1 MTSINQLNILKK
13 VLKSKSHSE
22 DGINFEFT
30 NIKITSFGPDNFSMY
45 FSADCTVPENMSWSW
60 ILLSS
65 YIWGVIDYYS
75 QLTSTVLWGN
85 KVKVN
90 TEIDNITVNGEKIS
104 SKSYHLND
112 EAKSKMEEIINRPLR
127 IKKEYY
133 NFSFEVDLK
142 LVSYDV
148 SFDDNVYMN
157 VNYEIPEIILIP
169 KNFDKKI
176 KITSLS
182 ENIVNAFN
190 FYLTDSSNSIENKRH
205 LMEDEMAG
213 QVMNDS
219 LGLNYR
225 SDSYLNLYINVIKIC
240 NKEVKWIGGE
250 KNEVIKYFEDVIER
264 AKNKL
269 SESFNYFRN

>member
-1 MTSINQLNILKK
+1 MTSIAQLNILKK

-30 NIKITSFGPDNFSMY
+30 NIKISSFGPDNFSMY
-45 FSADCTVPENMSWSW
+45 FSADFVVPENMSWSW
-60 ILLSS
+60 ILLST
-65 YIWGVIDYYS
+65 YIWNTIDYYS
-75 QLTSTVLWGN
+75 QLTSTVLWDN

-90 TEIDNITVNGEKIS
+90 TEIDNIKVNGEYIT

-112 EAKSKMEEIINRPLR
+112 EAKSKMQEIINRPLI

-142 LVSYDV
+142 LVSYDI
-148 SFDDNVYMN
+148 SFDENVYMN
-157 VNYEIPEIILIP
+157 VNYKIPEIILLP
-169 KNFDKKI
+169 KNFNKII
-176 KITSLS
+176 KITSLN

-190 FYLTDSSNSIENKRH
+190 FYLTESSNSIENKRH

-213 QVMNDS
+213 EVMNDS

-225 SDSYLNLYINVIKIC
+225 SDSYLNLYINVIEIC

-250 KNEVIKYFEDVIER
+250 MNEVIRYFEDVIDR

-269 SESFNYFRN
+269 SESFNNFRN